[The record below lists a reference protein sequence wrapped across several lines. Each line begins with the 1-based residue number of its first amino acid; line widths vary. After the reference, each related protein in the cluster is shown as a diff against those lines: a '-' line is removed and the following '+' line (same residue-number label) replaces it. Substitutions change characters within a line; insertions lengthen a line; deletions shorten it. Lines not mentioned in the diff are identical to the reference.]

1 MTISHRWQALGE
13 PLSTIS
19 TRRQTRLRQSQL
31 EQEPLE
37 KQNFDHER
45 FSFDPRQS
53 VRVTSN
59 YAEQLRSEAK
69 LFWRY
74 AEKRAIRARAA
85 ACSAQRS
92 KSQWL
97 VPVLSMELWDLV

>member
-1 MTISHRWQALGE
+1 MTANIMNDNLP
-13 PLSTIS
+13 PLASTGGAIINYFDS
-19 TRRQTRLRQSQL
+19 SPTRLRQSQL

-45 FSFDPRQS
+45 LRFDQRQS

-69 LFWRY
+69 LF
-74 AEKRAIRARAA
+74 
-85 ACSAQRS
+85 
-92 KSQWL
+92 
-97 VPVLSMELWDLV
+97 